1 MKITRRE
8 GLKGLATAAAA
19 IGMPAVVHAEES
31 EIVIGAPNSL
41 TGGLGE
47 VGTRYAWGVQIAVN
61 QINKDGGIKSL
72 NGAKLKLVIA
82 DTSSENPTQAASVTR
97 RMIDQDG
104 AVVILGAGAS
114 AMTLAAQ
121 VETEKS
127 EIPLITGSYADG
139 IVNRGYKYTFKL
151 SPQGGAVWNWSMTSG
166 YEMWKDA
173 KGSPPKS
180 ALIFM
185 SNDAVGLVVQKQLPE
200 HAKTLNLD
208 VPFSQSFQ
216 MGLSDP
222 SVAVAP
228 ILRYK
233 PDLIFLGGFTND
245 IILIIKA
252 LRGVGVTA
260 PIFGAGPA
268 GTDSVGRGLGASR
281 RQVLR
286 PADVELGP
294 HDPGQQG
301 TGSSVQGRL
310 PVRALSAG
318 ERATR
323 RRLCSR
329 ADLATGAGK
338 SRIARPEEDPRR
350 PGRDGVRQASVPGR
364 QGQIRRQRLEHPQP
378 RDPGRVDQ
386 TGTADR
392 VAEGEPGRTAAV
404 VRCRRHRR
412 KVILDL
418 ILRSIRA

>member
-1 MKITRRE
+1 MRITRRE

-19 IGMPAVVHAEES
+19 IGMPAIIHAEES

-127 EIPLITGSYADG
+127 EIPLVTGSYADG

-268 GTDSVGRGLGASR
+268 GTDSVGRGLGAAGDKFFAPLMWNWDLTIPGNKELVAAYKAAYPSEPYP
-281 RQVLR
+281 
-286 PADVELGP
+286 PANEQL
-294 HDPGQQG
+294 
-301 TGSSVQGRL
+301 
-310 PVRALSAG
+310 
-318 ERATR
+318 
-323 RRLCSR
+323 
-329 ADLATGAGK
+329 GAGYV
-338 SRIARPEEDPRR
+338 AAL
-350 PGRDGVRQASVPGR
+350 VLQQA
-364 QGQIRRQRLEHPQP
+364 LEKAAS
-378 RDPGRVDQ
+378 RDPKKIRDVLAAMEFDKLPFPAGKVKFGDNGLNTYNREILGEWIKQELRTVWPKENQ
-386 TGTADR
+386 V
-392 VAEGEPGRTAAV
+392 VAP
-404 VRCRRHRR
+404 
-412 KVILDL
+412 LL
-418 ILRSIRA
+418 

>member
-8 GLKGLATAAAA
+8 GLKGFAIGAAA
-19 IGMPAVVHAEES
+19 IGMPAIIRAQES
-31 EIVIGAPNSL
+31 EIVVGAPNSL

-47 VGTRYAWGVQIAVN
+47 VGTRATWGIQIGVD
-61 QINKDGGIKSL
+61 QINKEGGIKSL

-97 RMIDQDG
+97 RLIDQDG

-139 IVNRGYKYTFKL
+139 IVTRGYKYTFKL

-268 GTDSVGRGLGASR
+268 GTDSVGRGLGAAGDKFFAPLMWNWDLNVPGNKEFVAAYKAAYPSEPYPPANEQLGAGYVAAMILRQALEKAASR
-281 RQVLR
+281 DPKKIR
-286 PADVELGP
+286 DV
-294 HDPGQQG
+294 
-301 TGSSVQGRL
+301 
-310 PVRALSAG
+310 
-318 ERATR
+318 
-323 RRLCSR
+323 
-329 ADLATGAGK
+329 LATTEFDNLPFPAGK
-338 SRIARPEEDPRR
+338 VKFGDTGLNIYNREILGEWIKQELRTVWPKENQ
-350 PGRDGVRQASVPGR
+350 VVPP
-364 QGQIRRQRLEHPQP
+364 L
-378 RDPGRVDQ
+378 
-386 TGTADR
+386 
-392 VAEGEPGRTAAV
+392 
-404 VRCRRHRR
+404 
-412 KVILDL
+412 L
-418 ILRSIRA
+418 

>member
-1 MKITRRE
+1 MKITRRD
-8 GLKGLATAAAA
+8 GLKGLAAGAAAVA
-19 IGMPAVVHAEES
+19 MPGIDHAEAAD
-31 EIVIGAPNSL
+31 IVIGAPNSL

-104 AVVILGAGAS
+104 AMVILGAGAS

-166 YEMWKDA
+166 YEMWKNA

-268 GTDSVGRGLGASR
+268 GTDSVGKGLGDAGDKFFAPMMWNWDLNAPGNKEFVAAYKAAYPT
-281 RQVLR
+281 QPYP
-286 PADVELGP
+286 PANEQLG
-294 HDPGQQG
+294 QG
-301 TGSSVQGRL
+301 YVVGMILKQ
-310 PVRALSAG
+310 ALEKA
-318 ERATR
+318 ATR
-323 RRLCSR
+323 DPVKIRDVLASTEFTNLPYPNPTVKFGENGLNINNKEVLGEWSKGAIRTVWPQ
-329 ADLATGAGK
+329 DL
-338 SRIARPEEDPRR
+338 
-350 PGRDGVRQASVPGR
+350 QAMAP
-364 QGQIRRQRLEHPQP
+364 
-378 RDPGRVDQ
+378 
-386 TGTADR
+386 
-392 VAEGEPGRTAAV
+392 
-404 VRCRRHRR
+404 
-412 KVILDL
+412 IL
-418 ILRSIRA
+418 

>member
-1 MKITRRE
+1 MKITRRD
-8 GLKGLATAAAA
+8 GLKGLAAGAAAVA
-19 IGMPAVVHAEES
+19 TPATVSAEEK
-31 EIVIGAPNSL
+31 EIVVGAPNSL

-47 VGTRYAWGVQIAVN
+47 VGSRGTWGMQIAVD
-61 QINKDGGIKSL
+61 QINREGGIKSL
-72 NGAKLKLVIA
+72 GGAKLKLIIA
-82 DTSSENPTQAASVTR
+82 DTSSENPTQAASLTR

-114 AMTLAAQ
+114 AMTLALQ

-139 IVNRGYKYTFKL
+139 IVTRGYKYTFKL

-166 YEMWKDA
+166 YDMWKA
-173 KGSPPKS
+173 VKGSPPKS

-200 HAKTLNLD
+200 HAKTLGLE

-233 PDLIFLGGFTND
+233 PELIFLGGFTND

-268 GTDSVGRGLGASR
+268 GTDSVGKGLGEAGDKFFAPVMWNWDLNVPGNKELVAAYQAAYPS
-281 RQVLR
+281 QPYP
-286 PADVELGP
+286 PANEQL
-294 HDPGQQG
+294 
-301 TGSSVQGRL
+301 
-310 PVRALSAG
+310 
-318 ERATR
+318 
-323 RRLCSR
+323 
-329 ADLATGAGK
+329 GAGY
-338 SRIARPEEDPRR
+338 
-350 PGRDGVRQASVPGR
+350 
-364 QGQIRRQRLEHPQP
+364 
-378 RDPGRVDQ
+378 
-386 TGTADR
+386 
-392 VAEGEPGRTAAV
+392 VAA
-404 VRCRRHRR
+404 
-412 KVILDL
+412 L
-418 ILRSIRA
+418 ILRQALEKAATQDPKKLRDVLASTEFTNLPFPAGKVKFGDNGLNIYNQEILAEWIKGEIRTVWPKENQVVQPLL